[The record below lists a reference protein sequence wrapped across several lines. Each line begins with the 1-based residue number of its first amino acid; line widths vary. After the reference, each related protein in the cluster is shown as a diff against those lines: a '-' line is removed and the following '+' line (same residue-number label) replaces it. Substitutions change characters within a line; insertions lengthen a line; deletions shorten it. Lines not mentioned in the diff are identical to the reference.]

1 MKFSK
6 ELFKGVTP
14 YLVMQTLNELDE
26 AYGYQ
31 LMKAIRTQS
40 EDLFDFPDSTL
51 YPILYRLE
59 QQKLVTSTIQK
70 TPTQKERRYYSLTTD
85 GKDWLFAHQKELG
98 SYLKGLSKFLPHQ
111 AN

>member
-14 YLVMQTLNELDE
+14 YLVMHTLHELDE

-31 LMKAIRTQS
+31 VMKAIRTQS
-40 EDLFDFPDSTL
+40 DDLFDFPDSTL

-59 QQKLVTSTIQK
+59 EQGLVRSETK
-70 TPTQKERRYYSLTTD
+70 TTPSNKERRYYQLTKD
-85 GKDWLFAHQKELG
+85 GKDWLLVHQKELS
-98 SYLKGLSKFLPHQ
+98 SYLKGLSRFLPHQ
-111 AN
+111 AA

>member
-14 YLVMQTLNELDE
+14 YIIMQVLHELDE

-31 LMKAIRTQS
+31 IMKAIRTQS
-40 EDLFDFPDSTL
+40 DDLFDFPDSTL

-59 QQKLVTSTIQK
+59 EQGLVRSEVK
-70 TPTQKERRYYSLTTD
+70 TTPSNKDRRYYQLTKD
-85 GKDWLFAHQKELG
+85 GKARLRVHQKEL
-98 SYLKGLSKFLPHQ
+98 STYIEGLSRFLPHQ
-111 AN
+111 AA